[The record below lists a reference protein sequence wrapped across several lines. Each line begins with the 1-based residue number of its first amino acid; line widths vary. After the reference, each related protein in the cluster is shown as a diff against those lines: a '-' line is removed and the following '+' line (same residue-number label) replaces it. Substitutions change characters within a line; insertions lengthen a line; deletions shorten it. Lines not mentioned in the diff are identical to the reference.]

1 MTALPPPM
9 GSAVYQRVRK
19 AMLLAERAYP
29 GPVGVLLA
37 IELGAWLEIGHK
49 FGAFK
54 LTMGIVDDVLARA
67 ERGEAA

>member
-1 MTALPPPM
+1 MTAPTPPM

-37 IELGAWLEIGHK
+37 IELGAWLEIGHR
-49 FGAFK
+49 FGGRG

-67 ERGEAA
+67 KREAA